1 VYDASGHDL
10 IRTQRIVGHS
20 SPEIT
25 SHYLESTQSELDE
38 LVMGLGAPTAAA
50 SPVLAF
56 SACPPPG
63 GPVRRLSITLPLFC
77 CTQT

>member
-25 SHYLESTQSELDE
+25 SRYLESTQSELDE
-38 LVMGLGAPTAAA
+38 LVLGLGAPSAVTSAPAMG
-50 SPVLAF
+50 F
-56 SACPPPG
+56 SA
-63 GPVRRLSITLPLFC
+63 
-77 CTQT
+77 

>member
-10 IRTQRIVGHS
+10 IRTQRLVGHS

-38 LVMGLGAPTAAA
+38 LVMGLGAPTVVTSIRAM
-50 SPVLAF
+50 AF
-56 SACPPPG
+56 SA
-63 GPVRRLSITLPLFC
+63 
-77 CTQT
+77 